1 MVVWSSLSWGEDFLT
16 TFASRVVRDLPTIY
30 QAAFRKSTRVHW
42 ASACSGTE
50 SPLWVFEALAA
61 NGYLCHRHV
70 FSAEINPHKRR
81 WIRHVA
87 PSTGFFLFADIFD
100 ISRRSAKCDI
110 HGDVAPGDLCDAL
123 DIFLAGFSCKDVST
137 LNIHRGSASTCTDT
151 HTGSTGQTLLGV
163 LLVVEMRR
171 PKTFVLENVL
181 GLLARGQ
188 IARVVQRLE
197 SKGYIVI
204 WRVQNA
210 QETGVPQDRDRV
222 WILGWRLDTV
232 VGGISAAEFAEQM
245 AKLWEDLLYVQ
256 EPAGGSALWYS
267 LADLDTFLFAED
279 SDFIKGRRDKQCA
292 DFERRQ
298 ATIERPTKKRR
309 AADDAAAGGASEP
322 KWLKKQM
329 ALYEA
334 AQVLPST
341 TSWES
346 WMLDACPE
354 YAVLPD
360 RTKEMV
366 DVVRVALPTDPR
378 RLVVRL
384 DQSRPGLKEACVPT
398 ITPGCCLWLAHRGR
412 LLLSREKLALQA
424 IHVSEAT
431 VAEFGERLVAD
442 LAGNAFCA
450 TSCLV
455 AVVVA
460 LAGLRRVE
468 SGDAVGMHGFDPFV
482 PDESDSE

>member
-1 MVVWSSLSWGEDFLT
+1 MIFRQRSSLNRWLS
-16 TFASRVVRDLPTIY
+16 
-30 QAAFRKSTRVHW
+30 
-42 ASACSGTE
+42 
-50 SPLWVFEALAA
+50 FE
-61 NGYLCHRHV
+61 V
-70 FSAEINPHKRR
+70 
-81 WIRHVA
+81 
-87 PSTGFFLFADIFD
+87 
-100 ISRRSAKCDI
+100 
-110 HGDVAPGDLCDAL
+110 
-123 DIFLAGFSCKDVST
+123 
-137 LNIHRGSASTCTDT
+137 
-151 HTGSTGQTLLGV
+151 
-163 LLVVEMRR
+163 
-171 PKTFVLENVL
+171 
-181 GLLARGQ
+181 
-188 IARVVQRLE
+188 
-197 SKGYIVI
+197 
-204 WRVQNA
+204 
-210 QETGVPQDRDRV
+210 
-222 WILGWRLDTV
+222 
-232 VGGISAAEFAEQM
+232 
-245 AKLWEDLLYVQ
+245 LLYVQ
-256 EPAGGSALWYS
+256 EPAGGSALGHS

-279 SDFIKGRRDKQCA
+279 SDLIQGRRDKQCA

-309 AADDAAAGGASEP
+309 GADDAAAGGASEP

-329 ALYEA
+329 ALHEA